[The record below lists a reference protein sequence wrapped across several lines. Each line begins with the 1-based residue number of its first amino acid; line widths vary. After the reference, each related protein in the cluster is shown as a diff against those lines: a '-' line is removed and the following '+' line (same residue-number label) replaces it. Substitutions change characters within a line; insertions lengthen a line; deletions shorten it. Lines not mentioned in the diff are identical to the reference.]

1 MAEESTQ
8 YFSNS
13 SGNKNDEDDNDEYSL
28 ESVISELPKASGWS
42 KNGICLYQNC
52 WFPSNIIPNIISFQK
67 QFKAKAKD
75 EDEDMIIILAS
86 FQKSGTTWLKSL
98 LFSILN
104 RSQHCSEHH
113 PLLTTTPQVLVPS
126 FEFTIYN
133 SDPRL
138 MLNTD
143 SLSSTMPSSPRR
155 SMSTHIP
162 YASLPR
168 SITQH
173 CSNHSRI
180 VYISRNPLDVIVSL
194 WHFARAHPDRHSH
207 ELTVGDFVDMFC
219 SGEINFGPYWD
230 HVLGYWKASL
240 ERPEKVLFLKYEDLK
255 EDGVG
260 QAKRVAEFVG
270 VPFSREEESGGVVE
284 QVLEMCSFG
293 KLKDLD
299 VNKHGQFKPNLDNKI
314 FFRKGQ
320 VGDWVNH
327 LTPSMADRVNEIIK
341 EKFSGSGLS
350 FRNMS

>member
-1 MAEESTQ
+1 MAE
-8 YFSNS
+8 
-13 SGNKNDEDDNDEYSL
+13 EDDNDGCL
-28 ESVISELPKASGWS
+28 DLVISELPKASGWR
-42 KNGICLYQNC
+42 KDGLTLYQNC

-67 QFKAKAKD
+67 QFKAKDKEEDKD
-75 EDEDMIIILAS
+75 IIIMAS

-104 RSQHCSEHH
+104 RSQDYSEHH
-113 PLLTTTPQVLVPS
+113 PLLTTNPQALVPS
-126 FEFTIYN
+126 LEFTVYN
-133 SDPRL
+133 PNPQMINNID
-138 MLNTD
+138 NN
-143 SLSSTMPSSPRR
+143 LSSRA
-155 SMSTHIP
+155 MSTHIP

-168 SITQH
+168 SITQC
-173 CSNHSRI
+173 CSKYPRI

-194 WHFARAHPDRHSH
+194 WHFANAHPDRSRDW
-207 ELTVGDFVDMFC
+207 TSVGDFVDMFC

-299 VNKHGQFKPNLDNKI
+299 VNKHGQLRPNFDNKL